1 VFDGYWNNPAATKEV
16 FDGEWFKTGDI
27 GQIDEDGYLEITGR
41 KKEIIVTAGGKN
53 VAPAAL
59 EDPIR
64 ANPII
69 GQVIVVGDQKPYVS
83 ALITLDEEML
93 PAWLKNNGLDPHMP
107 QEIAATNPA
116 VLAEIQRAVDAAN
129 AKVSRAESIRKFR
142 VLDADLTEASG
153 HLTPKLSIKRNVIMQ
168 DFATEV
174 ESMYAEQPATEGI
187 SLNH

>member
-1 VFDGYWNNPAATKEV
+1 M
-16 FDGEWFKTGDI
+16 
-27 GQIDEDGYLEITGR
+27 
-41 KKEIIVTAGGKN
+41 
-53 VAPAAL
+53 
-59 EDPIR
+59 
-64 ANPII
+64 
-69 GQVIVVGDQKPYVS
+69 IVVGDQKPYVS

-107 QEIAATNPA
+107 QEVAATNPA